1 MNDLMNGYVLNGKG
15 EMTLSRMKTYGKSNL
30 KSKKSLKKQEA
41 ESESQTK
48 GKPEDSKHIMVKRVD
63 GCGANQRTGEAAE
76 FRNIYSRPKKD
87 RDKAELLNAEK
98 KFSSDEKEVELNFE
112 SDITEDTRINRR
124 KSKISLPASIGKE
137 LLQALTIT
145 KKKAGVLNK

>member
-15 EMTLSRMKTYGKSNL
+15 EMTLSRKEKYGKNNVG
-30 KSKKSLKKQEA
+30 SKKLQKKQEA
-41 ESESQTK
+41 ESKSQAE

-76 FRNIYSRPKKD
+76 FRNIYSRPKKE

-98 KFSSDEKEVELNFE
+98 MFSSDEKEVELNFE

-145 KKKAGVLNK
+145 KKKLEC